1 MCLFFESL
9 ITDPTAQQ
17 LCVSMQYFLALTT
30 AYTASLIGTPKELL
44 FNDFT
49 KQSGRFRTPRLRRRF
64 SLNVDPVYQ
73 VGAWH
78 RFCLI

>member
-30 AYTASLIGTPKELL
+30 AYTASLIGTPIQSLCRSSLSGGGLAQIL
-44 FNDFT
+44 FDLA
-49 KQSGRFRTPRLRRRF
+49 KQRSLMIIARTALKK
-64 SLNVDPVYQ
+64 
-73 VGAWH
+73 
-78 RFCLI
+78 